1 MNNPIKVIDE
11 RIRRKLAGIRQAFRG
26 VVTLVNA
33 AGAVQLVQG
42 EGLSGEK
49 LQGMEYFQHFGFT
62 SNMPEGTMY
71 VTIPL
76 GGKTVHCV
84 IVGSEHADH
93 RLKDLKPGESAMYN
107 AYSMKVA
114 LTKYGI
120 VVDGGGKNAV
130 VNNVADLNVTTTGAV
145 NIKAG
150 GKATVEAAGVDLK
163 GGGAIKGMVQG
174 DCICPFTGAPH
185 VHVSNTVKGSP

>member
-62 SNMPEGTMY
+62 SNMPEGTMF

-84 IVGSEHADH
+84 IVASEHADH
-93 RLKDLKPGESAMYN
+93 RLKDLNPGESGLYN
-107 AYSMKVA
+107 AYSMKVT
-114 LTKYGI
+114 LTKSGMI
-120 VVDGGGKNAV
+120 IDGGGK
-130 VNNVADLNVTTTGAV
+130 DLNIVNTPHIIADTTKFSITGGLDVFGDITAMNGAISMNNIKLTYNGHNHADPVSGTTGFPSKLV
-145 NIKAG
+145 
-150 GKATVEAAGVDLK
+150 
-163 GGGAIKGMVQG
+163 
-174 DCICPFTGAPH
+174 
-185 VHVSNTVKGSP
+185 